1 LAAVFFVSIATAV
14 ALIVYIAL
22 NLPAA
27 RTEVQTAV
35 PTLTVERLAR
45 ATHAPTPTPGFGP
58 ISFSSGTNG
67 ERRQGAEA
75 LFPAGSTN
83 VYASWS
89 YENMQQGT
97 PYRLAWYRN
106 GVTWLN
112 QPYVWDAQQH
122 GAHGTAYHTPVDQ
135 SRAGGLPPGEYRL
148 ELFLGESQAQVG
160 TFIMYDPD
168 SDAQASGQAA
178 LASLVQVAVP
188 YGGEWYLG
196 GSGSIVNG
204 ELGLI
209 LTNWHVLVDENS
221 GKLLNDGLAAILL
234 LPEPGEPPL
243 PDYWAEVLPEYSDPD
258 LDLAILR
265 IRTGTDGRQPVEVP
279 LDLPAI
285 PLGDSDSTDLGD
297 HVLLLGYPDYAIAG
311 PSWTEGIVAT
321 RNEEWILSDAQASHG
336 HSGGMMLNEDGEL
349 TGVLTGYAETSVG
362 GGFVRARPV
371 NLAVPLIAAAEATE

>member
-1 LAAVFFVSIATAV
+1 
-14 ALIVYIAL
+14 
-22 NLPAA
+22 
-27 RTEVQTAV
+27 
-35 PTLTVERLAR
+35 
-45 ATHAPTPTPGFGP
+45 
-58 ISFSSGTNG
+58 
-67 ERRQGAEA
+67 
-75 LFPAGSTN
+75 
-83 VYASWS
+83 
-89 YENMQQGT
+89 
-97 PYRLAWYRN
+97 
-106 GVTWLN
+106 VTWLN

-135 SRAGGLPPGEYRL
+135 ATAGGLPPGEYRL

-168 SDAQASGQAA
+168 SDAQAAGQAA

-221 GKLLNDGLAAILL
+221 GRLLNDGLAAILL
-234 LPEPGEPPL
+234 LPEPGEAPL

-258 LDLAILR
+258 LDLAVLR
-265 IRTGTDGRQPVEVP
+265 IRTGTDGRQPVVTP
-279 LDLPAI
+279 LNLPAI
-285 PLGDSDSTDLGD
+285 RLGDSDSTSLGD
-297 HVLLLGYPDYAIAG
+297 RVLLLGYPDYATAG

-336 HSGGMMLNEDGEL
+336 HSGGMMLNEEGEL

-362 GGFVRARPV
+362 GGFVRARPI
-371 NLAVPLIAAAEATE
+371 NLAAPLIAAAEAGE